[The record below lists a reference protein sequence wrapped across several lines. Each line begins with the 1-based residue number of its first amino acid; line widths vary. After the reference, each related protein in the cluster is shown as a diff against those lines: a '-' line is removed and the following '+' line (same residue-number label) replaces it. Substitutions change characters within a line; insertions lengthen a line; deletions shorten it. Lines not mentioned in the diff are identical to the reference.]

1 MPTQTRAKRRKTQAL
16 LIEQVFSK
24 PAAHILRRLLS
35 FGDPRSLGNAEATGR
50 LLGGRGQ
57 VEGEARSLVELA
69 VRDRLAALGRLDLAW
84 MEAPRLAAGGG
95 AWSELLLFAM
105 RLPSA
110 PHRRIDGGGDFSLAI
125 KEGALYSCGGGLLG
139 AVGLGH
145 GDGQKQARPKRVEGA
160 LAGET
165 VVSVATGNSHVVAL
179 TAAGSWP
186 PAGHCSEQSLRSAQ
200 APTRPTRRA
209 SPRAGTRRY
218 PQPSHTIAVPATLR
232 EPPPPLSS
240 RASIPGHP
248 PSMSGSTRRH

>member
-35 FGDPRSLGNAEATGR
+35 FGDPRSLGNVEATGR

-69 VRDRLAALGRLDLAW
+69 VRDRLAALGRLDLAR
-84 MEAPRLAAGGG
+84 MEAPRLAAGE

-110 PHRRIDGGGDFSLAI
+110 PHRRLDAAENSSFAI
-125 KEGALYSCGGGLLG
+125 KEGALFSFGGGGFGIFGGG
-139 AVGLGH
+139 AALGH
-145 GDGQKQARPKRVEGA
+145 GDGQKQPRPKRVAGA

-165 VVSVATGNSHVVAL
+165 VVSVA
-179 TAAGSWP
+179 AGFDMPW
-186 PAGHCSEQSLRSAQ
+186 R
-200 APTRPTRRA
+200 
-209 SPRAGTRRY
+209 
-218 PQPSHTIAVPATLR
+218 
-232 EPPPPLSS
+232 
-240 RASIPGHP
+240 
-248 PSMSGSTRRH
+248 